1 MSKNQ
6 NKTYTEEFKL
16 SSAKLVIESKQTVS
30 QIASELG
37 VSSSTLYGWVKKLT
51 PQSGINS
58 YSTIDTIQEENKLLR
73 KELARAQQEREI
85 LKKAAAYF
93 ASETR

>member
-1 MSKNQ
+1 MSK

-51 PQSGINS
+51 QQSGVNS